1 MQRYQDSEAAFSSY
15 AVRHRE
21 QLLYQWQEPYTKI
34 CSNACFPSFG
44 LPLALSS
51 SWREG
56 GDWPT
61 ITYPILD
68 LAQPTTGLTF
78 LTKLS
83 LPDRSFIY
91 NSVNLLHWLL
101 WLSSFGFPCVQFLQV
116 AAEIAICSHFFI
128 CTHLVCFTFLSELPF
143 FYISYLNHIACH
155 PRHHKILFFLPFLLY
170 VIPVHLL
177 SDSRI
182 LTLFFTLLLL
192 PL

>member
-1 MQRYQDSEAAFSSY
+1 M
-15 AVRHRE
+15 
-21 QLLYQWQEPYTKI
+21 L
-34 CSNACFPSFG
+34 SF
-44 LPLALSS
+44 L
-51 SWREG
+51 
-56 GDWPT
+56 WPT
-61 ITYPILD
+61 TSSELQLTGRRWLANYHPILD